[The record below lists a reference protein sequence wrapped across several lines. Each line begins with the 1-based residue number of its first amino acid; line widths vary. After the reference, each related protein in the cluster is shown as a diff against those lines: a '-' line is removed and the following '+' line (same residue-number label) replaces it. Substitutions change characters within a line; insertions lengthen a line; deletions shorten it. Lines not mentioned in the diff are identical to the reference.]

1 MVDVASSQKNPK
13 KVMKANSR
21 LTDSLIDKLQNYF
34 DIAIRSNVGN
44 VKDMQNA
51 IITSMF
57 HVASTYDDNYHT
69 YCLKTS
75 DSWCQHY
82 RDIVNKTNIYV
93 PVAGVSVDIIEVIRP
108 VYRDLTKPE
117 VLTKMSSWVDSKPK

>member
-1 MVDVASSQKNPK
+1 
-13 KVMKANSR
+13 MKANSR

-51 IITSMF
+51 ILTSMF

-75 DSWCQHY
+75 DSWCQHN